1 MLSTNFQRAESFSLH
16 RIDNKDS
23 HEHQELIDSNELD
36 TTSDEQVDSDE
47 KKIVKRDVLL
57 PTTGHSSEEE
67 DKTTVNL
74 LENQSDEDNVD
85 SKEITL
91 KVKRNIQVNTTID
104 GHSSEED
111 VTTVATLADLSMEDD
126 GVDSEEKL
134 KVKRNIQLEMT
145 TIDHSSEEVTTNG
158 KTVSFI
164 NHSEEHENDH
174 SAELFKREVQQLTAE
189 ELAMLFQLFNSEEN
203 ARAEETFIANQ
214 HSDEYD
220 YFDSIEKRDTHGRL
234 HSSEENTAESS
245 FDHSYENSIEDVLE
259 QLVLDANLPSTTL
272 RI

>member
-23 HEHQELIDSNELD
+23 HEHQELIDSNELN
-36 TTSDEQVDSDE
+36 TTSDEQIDFEE

-85 SKEITL
+85 SKEIKL
-91 KVKRNIQVNTTID
+91 KVKRNIQVNTTTD

-126 GVDSEEKL
+126 GVDSEEKM
-134 KVKRNIQLEMT
+134 KVKRNIQLEIT
-145 TIDHSSEEVTTNG
+145 TIDHSSEEETTNAT
-158 KTVSFI
+158 TVSVI
-164 NHSEEHENDH
+164 NH
-174 SAELFKREVQQLTAE
+174 SAELFKREIQQLTSE
-189 ELAMLFQLFNSEEN
+189 ELEMLFQLFNSEEN
-203 ARAEETFIANQ
+203 ARADGTLISNQ

-259 QLVLDANLPSTTL
+259 QLVLDANLPSTAP